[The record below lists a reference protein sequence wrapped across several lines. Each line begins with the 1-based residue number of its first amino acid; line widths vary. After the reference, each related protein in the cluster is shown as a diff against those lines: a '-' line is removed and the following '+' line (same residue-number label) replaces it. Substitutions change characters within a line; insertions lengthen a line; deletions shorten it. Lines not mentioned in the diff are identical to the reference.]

1 MDLAVIILAAG
12 KGTRMNSDLA
22 KVLHPLCGRPLI
34 SWVLDTAAELKP
46 QRTVVVVGHQAET
59 VEAQVKASYPHA
71 EFVNQGEMLGTG
83 HAVRT
88 TQELLKDFSGDVIV
102 TCGDAPL
109 IEAETLKR
117 MVSLRHDNGSA
128 ATMMVA
134 TIDEPGSYGRVLCDG
149 ASANGSSR
157 VIKIV
162 EAKDAGPEI
171 KALKTVN
178 AGTYCFASGALWSQL
193 ARVTNSNQSGEYYL
207 TDVIGLL
214 TDDKQ
219 RVDAVF
225 VDEREMTG
233 VNTIQQLEEL
243 EALLTEQAALTEL
256 KDGQSRAEA
265 ESLNGAAYGEHS
277 APAAATPAVLTAA
290 ATTTV
295 AAQTVSP
302 PAAQVTSA
310 ATSVEPT
317 SPFQSIAATSQRV
330 QSRVPAQQTLPGL
343 SSPIKVFTGNANRP
357 LAQEIADCLGMPLGK
372 MIITRFADG
381 EMRCA
386 INESIRGTDV
396 FIIQPTCAPV
406 NDTLMELLIMCD
418 AFKRASARRIVP
430 IMPYFGYARQ
440 DKKVRPREPITAKL
454 IADLITLAGA
464 DRLFA
469 IDLHADQIQ
478 GFFDIPVDHLPANPI
493 IADYLIS
500 KKIYDSHVTVVSPD
514 VGGVGRARILAE
526 RLGADLAIVAKRRPE
541 PGKVAIIDVIGDVEN
556 QTCVL
561 IDDLVDSAGTFVAAA
576 QELAER
582 GARAIYGC
590 ATHAVLSGD
599 AVRRIE
605 DSVIKEV
612 IVTNTIPIRA
622 DLMIP
627 KITVLSVAKVCAE
640 AIVRIHTDD
649 SVSTMFESW

>member
-12 KGTRMNSDLA
+12 KGTRMASDLA

-34 SWVLDTAAELKP
+34 SWVLETVGELQP
-46 QRTVVVVGHQAET
+46 QRTVVVVGHQAER
-59 VEAQVKASYPHA
+59 VEAEVQEVFPHV

-83 HAVRT
+83 HAVRKVEPT
-88 TQELLKDFSGDVIV
+88 LSNFEGDIIV

-109 IEAETLKR
+109 IEASTLR
-117 MVSLRHDNGSA
+117 QLVELRHRNNA
-128 ATMMVA
+128 ACTMMVA
-134 TIDEPGSYGRVLCDG
+134 KLDEPGSYGRVVCENEEAG
-149 ASANGSSR
+149 ASSR

-171 KALKTVN
+171 QAIKTVN
-178 AGTYCFASGALWSQL
+178 AGTYCFDSRLLWSQL
-193 ARVTNSNQSGEYYL
+193 ARITNTNKSGEYYL

-214 TDDKQ
+214 TESER

-233 VNTIQQLEEL
+233 VNTKQELEEL
-243 EALLTEQAALTEL
+243 EAELKAEQAA
-256 KDGQSRAEA
+256 RAEVGA
-265 ESLNGAAYGEHS
+265 EVTAAPGVAQPGALLNGAATTEHAAT
-277 APAAATPAVLTAA
+277 APDTSVATATARNTATPA
-290 ATTTV
+290 
-295 AAQTVSP
+295 P
-302 PAAQVTSA
+302 PSI
-310 ATSVEPT
+310 
-317 SPFQSIAATSQRV
+317 SIAGAEQRV
-330 QSRVPAQQTLPGL
+330 QSRIQAQQPLPGL
-343 SSPIKVFTGNANRP
+343 ASPIRVFTGNANRP
-357 LAQEIADCLGMPLGK
+357 LAQEIADCLGMPLGS

-576 QELAER
+576 EELAQR

-612 IVTNTIPIRA
+612 IVTNTIPIRS

-640 AIVRIHTDD
+640 AILRIHTDD
-649 SVSTMFESW
+649 SVSTMFESWSQ